1 MDNVYGINLIPD
13 NDTERVAALNR
24 YQILNSQKEKAF
36 DSICELACDLFD
48 CPVSHISFLNADTE
62 FIKAEVGLNGLQYVS
77 RGVGFC
83 SIAILNPELLLV
95 EDTLKHELFANHP
108 YVKDLLKIRFYAG
121 APIVT
126 PDGYIIGTLCLID
139 TEPRSLNEK
148 EQRLLKKLADVA
160 MEQTELRQHNLS
172 LLQERDEF
180 IAIASHELRTPVT
193 ALKAAVQVLHTH
205 QGNET
210 PPLQHTMIEQAN
222 RSVNKL
228 AYLVNDLFDAS
239 RLAAR
244 KYTLEKTV
252 FRLGVLMGDCFDYLR
267 VPGKP
272 ELLIEGD
279 LSTEVYADEKKIEQ
293 VLMNLVENAVKYA
306 SDTGTIQIRVEHM
319 ENVMR
324 ISVKDHGPG
333 IQPDQLPHIFKRYFR
348 SKNGALQA
356 GLGLG
361 LYICAEIVKQHGGE
375 IGVESDP
382 GKGSRF
388 WFTLPVNGC

>member
-13 NDTERVAALNR
+13 NDAERVAALDR
-24 YQILNSQKEKAF
+24 YQILHSKKEIAF

-83 SIAILNPELLLV
+83 SVAILDPNLLLV
-95 EDTLKHELFANHP
+95 EDTTKHELFANHP

-126 PDGYIIGTLCLID
+126 PDGFIIGTLCLID
-139 TEPRSLNEK
+139 TEPRKLNEK
-148 EQRLLKKLADVA
+148 EQRLLKKLAQVA

-180 IAIASHELRTPVT
+180 IAIASHELRTSVT
-193 ALKAAVQVLHTH
+193 ALKAAVQVLHSH

-239 RLAAR
+239 RLAAG

-252 FRLGVLMGDCFDYLR
+252 FRPGTLMRDCFDYIR
-267 VPGKP
+267 VQGKP

-293 VLMNLVENAVKYA
+293 VLVNLVENAVKYA
-306 SDTGTIQIRVEHM
+306 PDTDTIQVRAEHM
-319 ENVMR
+319 ENVIR
-324 ISVKDHGPG
+324 ISVKDNGPG
-333 IQPDQLPHIFKRYFR
+333 IQPDQLQHIFKRYFR
-348 SKNGALQA
+348 TKNGALQT

-375 IGVESDP
+375 IGVESEP
-382 GKGSRF
+382 GKGSTF
-388 WFTLPVNGC
+388 WFTLPVNGS